1 MGSDMGLVG
10 SRRAALFALMAVLA
24 HVTINY
30 VPLEYVVAA
39 QQSAFATGTRLS
51 PEEAVDAAVVLG
63 YSVEAGTPTLPL
75 VARVHLGVRLFCA
88 GAARNIVF
96 SGCALHPAPA
106 PTAPPKRLP
115 ERACHLSPVPPGR
128 RSHGIH
134 HSPSVRSAAGED
146 AGAFITEANAM
157 RKLAESL
164 IQANHSLAA
173 VGPCARVGI
182 PLGQPRRVA
191 LHAAGASPGVAA
203 MTDRLGGSLRV
214 REMSGGGYI
223 DTEVVETGGSPT
235 VAPRFHW
242 VLEESSTSTRENA
255 LFTLEECRRRGWS
268 RVAVVTNRFHQFRA
282 ERVFRKAVKALGL
295 EVVTAR
301 MPLKLEMT
309 TQFPPPGW
317 GALAR
322 VRELWRGQFN
332 VLREM
337 AAIALYAVQGW
348 I

>member
-75 VARVHLGVRLFCA
+75 VACILARLVLRGRRAKHCLQRVRPPFRPCAHRAPKTASRTSAPVFPSPREDAHTGSITPHLSA
-88 GAARNIVF
+88 
-96 SGCALHPAPA
+96 
-106 PTAPPKRLP
+106 APP
-115 ERACHLSPVPPGR
+115 ERTPARSSPR
-128 RSHGIH
+128 RTPCAS
-134 HSPSVRSAAGED
+134 SPSRSSRRTIPSPRSARALES
-146 AGAFITEANAM
+146 AS
-157 RKLAESL
+157 RLAS
-164 IQANHSLAA
+164 S
-173 VGPCARVGI
+173 C
-182 PLGQPRRVA
+182 RVA

-242 VLEESSTSTRENA
+242 VLEESAHVNPRERVVHV
-255 LFTLEECRRRGWS
+255 EECRRRGWES
-268 RVAVVTNRFHQFRA
+268 RGGGDESVPSVSSRARLPKGGKSIGVGGGHRAHAAEAGDDHAVSPTWVGRA
-282 ERVFRKAVKALGL
+282 
-295 EVVTAR
+295 
-301 MPLKLEMT
+301 
-309 TQFPPPGW
+309 
-317 GALAR
+317 AR

>member
-115 ERACHLSPVPPGR
+115 ERACHLLPRPPGR

-242 VLEESSTSTRENA
+242 VLEESSTSTRE
-255 LFTLEECRRRGWS
+255 
-268 RVAVVTNRFHQFRA
+268 
-282 ERVFRKAVKALGL
+282 ERVVHAGGVSSTGMESRGGGDESVPSVSSRARLPKGGKSIGVGGGHRAHAAEAGDDHAVS
-295 EVVTAR
+295 
-301 MPLKLEMT
+301 
-309 TQFPPPGW
+309 PPGW

>member
-1 MGSDMGLVG
+1 
-10 SRRAALFALMAVLA
+10 
-24 HVTINY
+24 
-30 VPLEYVVAA
+30 
-39 QQSAFATGTRLS
+39 
-51 PEEAVDAAVVLG
+51 
-63 YSVEAGTPTLPL
+63 
-75 VARVHLGVRLFCA
+75 
-88 GAARNIVF
+88 
-96 SGCALHPAPA
+96 
-106 PTAPPKRLP
+106 
-115 ERACHLSPVPPGR
+115 
-128 RSHGIH
+128 
-134 HSPSVRSAAGED
+134 
-146 AGAFITEANAM
+146 
-157 RKLAESL
+157 
-164 IQANHSLAA
+164 
-173 VGPCARVGI
+173 
-182 PLGQPRRVA
+182 
-191 LHAAGASPGVAA
+191 

-282 ERVFRKAVKALGL
+282 ERVFRKAAKALGL

>member
-1 MGSDMGLVG
+1 MGSGMGSVG
-10 SRRAALFALMAVLA
+10 SRRAALVALAAVLT
-24 HVTINY
+24 HVTVNY

-51 PEEAVDAAVVLG
+51 PEDAVDAAVVLG

-75 VARVHLGVRLFCA
+75 VARVHLGVRLFCS
-88 GAARNIVF
+88 GAARNMVF
-96 SGCALHPAPA
+96 SGCALPSAPARPAP
-106 PTAPPKRLP
+106 PNRLP
-115 ERACHLSPVPPGR
+115 EPSVSSPLPPR
-128 RSHGIH
+128 EDAYEIPS
-134 HSPSVRSAAGED
+134 SPSVRSAAGED

-164 IQANHSLAA
+164 IQTNHSLAA
-173 VGPCARVGI
+173 AGPCARVGI

-214 REMSGGGYI
+214 REMSGGGYV

-282 ERVFRKAVKALGL
+282 ERVFRRAAEATGL

-332 VLREM
+332 VLREV
-337 AAIALYAVQGW
+337 AAIALYAVRRW